1 MSLNIADLD
10 STVSE
15 GEEGLFEERG
25 EGSGWEGIVSCV
37 RGGYKGVEGVVE
49 AGDIHRDGGR
59 PIFERSTG

>member
-25 EGSGWEGIVSCV
+25 EGSGWDGIVS
-37 RGGYKGVEGVVE
+37 
-49 AGDIHRDGGR
+49 
-59 PIFERSTG
+59 

>member
-1 MSLNIADLD
+1 MSLNIADFD
-10 STVSE
+10 SE

-25 EGSGWEGIVSCV
+25 EGSGCEGIVSWV

-59 PIFERSTG
+59 PTFERSTG

>member
-25 EGSGWEGIVSCV
+25 EGSGWEGIVSTELFSV
-37 RGGYKGVEGVVE
+37 ATNELAEGE
-49 AGDIHRDGGR
+49 S
-59 PIFERSTG
+59 PSMKT